1 MLLKKIIIA
10 GFLTTIIALFF
21 YSFTQ
26 VDLGL
31 TMTRVSVWQGIQT
44 WFQHIGYFDRHLS
57 TYLYAG
63 LITLLFLFYFLFIK
77 LTREKKIDVKT
88 IWRLLLLMTVIL
100 TFSYNAF
107 SYDLFNYVFD
117 AKIITHYHQN
127 PYEHKALD
135 YPGDP
140 MLGFMHWTQRTLPYG
155 PSWLLVTVPLSV
167 IGSQVFLVT
176 FFLFK
181 IMIVSCFIGTLVMLR
196 KIIRK
201 VAPAD
206 EAFALVFFGLNPL
219 VIIESLVSAHNDIVM
234 MFFAITALYYLVQQ
248 QTVKATLFYILS
260 IGIKYATAFLL
271 PVFAFVWIQQRKKK
285 TINWERVFLVM
296 TALMS
301 LGVIGATYRTNFQP
315 WYLINMLPFAALI
328 GKKPYIFIPTILL
341 SLASLLLYIPFL
353 YTGNWDKPIPSILDM
368 IMYTGIFLSLLFTGG
383 WYVKKLVV
391 KA

>member
-1 MLLKKIIIA
+1 
-10 GFLTTIIALFF
+10 
-21 YSFTQ
+21 
-26 VDLGL
+26 
-31 TMTRVSVWQGIQT
+31 
-44 WFQHIGYFDRHLS
+44 
-57 TYLYAG
+57 
-63 LITLLFLFYFLFIK
+63 
-77 LTREKKIDVKT
+77 
-88 IWRLLLLMTVIL
+88 
-100 TFSYNAF
+100 
-107 SYDLFNYVFD
+107 
-117 AKIITHYHQN
+117 
-127 PYEHKALD
+127 
-135 YPGDP
+135 
-140 MLGFMHWTQRTLPYG
+140 
-155 PSWLLVTVPLSV
+155 
-167 IGSQVFLVT
+167 
-176 FFLFK
+176 
-181 IMIVSCFIGTLVMLR
+181 MLR